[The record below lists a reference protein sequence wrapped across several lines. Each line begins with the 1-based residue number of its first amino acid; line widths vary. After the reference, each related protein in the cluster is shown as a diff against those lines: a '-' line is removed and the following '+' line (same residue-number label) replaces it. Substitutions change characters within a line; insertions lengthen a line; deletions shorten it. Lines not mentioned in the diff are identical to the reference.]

1 VLKYKHLD
9 DVLVQNNARVLARAQ
24 RLQLQRVPGMMM
36 NGQVPRLL
44 LVDDDKNASPL
55 KDLLERNCAFEVTL
69 ASDLQQ
75 AEAALA
81 EATYSAALLSL
92 TLSSTTGLGALAVLQ
107 AIAPEL
113 PVLVL
118 VDADQETHALKA
130 VHQGAADYL
139 IRNQI
144 YPTLLGRS
152 IRHAIE
158 YRQAQDLRQVAEF
171 ALKRER
177 DFTSA
182 VIETSGAL
190 IAVFDRNGRIVR
202 FNRSCERITGYAASD
217 VIGRELWDLLL
228 EAEVAPARAA
238 FGELTAGGSP
248 NQLENH
254 WVARNGSL
262 HRIAWAHT
270 PLMDTRGEIE
280 FVVGT
285 GIEVTERRRAEEAVR
300 RSESK
305 YRALFE
311 QSRDAIYMTD
321 RDGTILE
328 ANGAMRDLLGLPATD
343 LTGANVESFYADP
356 ADRAVF
362 QREFLLKRSIS
373 DLEVRLRRSDGLVL
387 WCLLSISPRQ
397 LPDGNLIGFQ
407 GIIHD
412 ISDRKRAEQRLVHN
426 AYHDVLTGLPNR
438 ALFLDRL
445 ERALTRWH
453 RDQAQLFAVLFLDLD
468 RFKVVNDSLGHSAG
482 DELLVAIAGVIGRCI
497 RDEDT
502 VARLGG
508 DEFAVLLNH
517 VEGDTDAA
525 LVAERL
531 HSCLEQPIR
540 VGGQNVFVSS
550 SAGIALPQAE
560 HEKAEDMLRNADI
573 AMYRAKSE
581 GPSRHAIYHPNM
593 HSAAVNILELDM
605 DLRVALQEQ
614 QFVLHYQPIYTLGN
628 GHLSGFE
635 ALLRWNHPRRGLL
648 PPADFLQ
655 RAEDTGLIVQIGR
668 WVMREVCAQLGA
680 WNRICGRQRLPF
692 ISFNVSSRQ
701 LAQADLVGEI
711 AAAIR
716 EHNVPRDR
724 LMVELT
730 ETSLMQSPESC
741 ALTIRKLRE
750 LGVRFAID
758 DFGTGYSSLSYLHR
772 LPISGLKID
781 RSFITRLEHDSDSS
795 ELVATIVSLAHS
807 LGLDAVAEGV
817 ETETQFSNL
826 QRLRPKYVQGF
837 YLSFPLDVNAVS
849 NMISTGP

>member
-1 VLKYKHLD
+1 
-9 DVLVQNNARVLARAQ
+9 
-24 RLQLQRVPGMMM
+24 MM
-36 NGQVPRLL
+36 NGPPARVL
-44 LVDDDKNASPL
+44 LVDDDTNASPL
-55 KDLLERNCAFEVTL
+55 KDLLERDSAFVVTL
-69 ASDLQQ
+69 VSDLQQ
-75 AEAALA
+75 AEAVLTRD
-81 EATYSAALLSL
+81 TYSVALLSL
-92 TLSSTTGLGALAVLQ
+92 TLSGTTGLGALAVLQ

-113 PVLVL
+113 PVLVI
-118 VDADQETHALKA
+118 VDPDQETHALKA

-158 YRQAQDLRQVAEF
+158 YRQAQELRQQAEL
-171 ALKRER
+171 ALQREQ
-177 DFTSA
+177 DFTAA

-190 IAVFDRNGRIVR
+190 IAVFDRDGRIVR
-202 FNRSCERITGYAASD
+202 FNRSCERTTGYTVSE
-217 VIGRELWDLLL
+217 VVGRQVWDLLL
-228 EAEVAPARAA
+228 EADSQPARSA
-238 FGELTAGGSP
+238 FAELMAGGSP
-248 NQLENH
+248 NLLENH

-262 HRIAWAHT
+262 RRIAWSHT
-270 PLMDTRGEIE
+270 PLMDARGEVE

-321 RDGTILE
+321 LDGTFVE
-328 ANGAMRDLLGLPATD
+328 TNSAMRELLGMSAAD
-343 LTGANVESFYADP
+343 LTGSNVGAFYAGP
-356 ADRAVF
+356 ADRALI
-362 QREFLLKRSIS
+362 QREFLVKRSVN
-373 DLEVRLRRSDGLVL
+373 DLEVRLRRCDGVVL

-426 AYHDVLTGLPNR
+426 AYHDMLTGLPNR

-453 RDQAQLFAVLFLDLD
+453 RDHDQLFAVLFLDLD
-468 RFKVVNDSLGHSAG
+468 RFKVVNDSLGHAAG
-482 DELLVAIAGVIGRCI
+482 DELLVAISGLIGRCI

-517 VEGDTDAA
+517 VEGETDAA
-525 LVAERL
+525 LVAERM
-531 HSCLEQPIR
+531 HSCLEQPVK
-540 VGGQNVFVSS
+540 VGGQNVFVSC
-550 SAGIALPQAE
+550 SAGIALPQSE
-560 HEKAEDMLRNADI
+560 HEKAEDMVRNADI

-581 GPSRHAIYHPNM
+581 GPSRHAIYHPKM
-593 HSAAVNILELDM
+593 HTAAVSILELEM

-648 PPADFLQ
+648 LPADFLQ
-655 RAEDTGLIVQIGR
+655 RAEDTGLIVPIGR
-668 WVMREVCAQLGA
+668 WVMREVCSQLGI
-680 WNRICGRQRLPF
+680 WNRVCGKQRLPF

-716 EHNVPRDR
+716 EHDVPRDR
-724 LMVELT
+724 LMLELT

-741 ALTIRKLRE
+741 ALTIRRLRE
-750 LGVRFAID
+750 IGVRFAID

-781 RSFITRLEHDSDSS
+781 RSFITRLENGGDSI

-817 ETETQFSNL
+817 ETEAQFSNL

-837 YLSFPLDVNAVS
+837 YLSMPLDPIAVS
-849 NMISTGP
+849 NMISTGL

>member
-1 VLKYKHLD
+1 MNS
-9 DVLVQNNARVLARAQ
+9 QSPRV
-24 RLQLQRVPGMMM
+24 
-36 NGQVPRLL
+36 L
-44 LVDDDKNASPL
+44 LVDDDKTALPIRE
-55 KDLLERNCAFEVTL
+55 LLERDCAFSV
-69 ASDLQQ
+69 DHINHLQQ
-75 AEAALA
+75 AESASAN
-81 EATYSAALLSL
+81 ETYSVALLSL
-92 TLSSTTGLGALAVLQ
+92 TLAGTTGLGALAVLQ
-107 AIAPEL
+107 AIAPDL
-113 PVLVL
+113 PVLVV
-118 VDADQETHALKA
+118 VDADQETMGLKA
-130 VHQGAADYL
+130 VHQGASDYL

-152 IRHAIE
+152 VRHAIE
-158 YRQAQDLRQVAEF
+158 YRQAQELRKQAEL

-190 IAVFDRNGRIVR
+190 IVVLDREGRIVR
-202 FNRSCERITGYAASD
+202 FNRSCERTTGYASNE
-217 VIGRELWDLLL
+217 VQGRMLWDLLYGPDV
-228 EAEVAPARAA
+228 EPARSV
-238 FGELTAGGSP
+238 FRELLAGGSP
-248 NQLENH
+248 NLLENH
-254 WVARNGSL
+254 WVARSGSL
-262 HRIAWAHT
+262 HRIAWSHT
-270 PLMDTRGEIE
+270 ALTDARGEIE
-280 FVVGT
+280 FLVGT

-321 RDGTILE
+321 RDGTIVE
-328 ANGAMRDLLGLPATD
+328 TNHAMRDLLGLTAQD
-343 LTGANVESFYADP
+343 LTGSNVESFYADP
-356 ADRAVF
+356 ADRALF
-362 QREFLLKRSIS
+362 RREFLLKRSIS
-373 DLEVRLRRSDGLVL
+373 DLEVRLRRRDGLVL

-445 ERALTRWH
+445 ERALTRWQ
-453 RDQAQLFAVLFLDLD
+453 RNPREQFAVVFLDLD
-468 RFKVVNDSLGHSAG
+468 RFKVVNDSLGHAAG
-482 DELLVAIAGVIGRCI
+482 DELLVAIAGIVGRCI

-517 VEGDTDAA
+517 VEGETDAA

-540 VGGQNVFVSS
+540 VGGQNVFVSC
-550 SAGIALPQAE
+550 SAGIALPHAD
-560 HEKAEDMLRNADI
+560 EKPEDMVRNADI
-573 AMYRAKSE
+573 AMYKAKSE
-581 GPSRHAIYHPNM
+581 GPARHAIYHPNM
-593 HSAAVNILELDM
+593 HTAAVNILELDM

-614 QFVLHYQPIYTLGN
+614 QFVLHYQPIYTLDN

-635 ALLRWNHPRRGLL
+635 ALLRWKHPRRGLL
-648 PPADFLQ
+648 LPAEFLH
-655 RAEDTGLIVQIGR
+655 RAEDTGIIISIGR

-680 WNRICGRQRLPF
+680 WNRICGTERLPF

-711 AAAIR
+711 AAALR
-716 EHNVPRDR
+716 EHAVPRDR
-724 LMVELT
+724 LMLELT

-741 ALTIRKLRE
+741 ALTIRKLRD
-750 LGVRFAID
+750 LGVRFTID

-781 RSFITRLEHDSDSS
+781 RSFITRLEHGGDSS
-795 ELVATIVSLAHS
+795 EFVATIVALAHS

-817 ETETQFSNL
+817 ETERQFSNL
-826 QRLRPKYVQGF
+826 QKLRPKYVQGF
-837 YLSFPLDVNAVS
+837 YLSYPLDPIAVS
-849 NMISTGP
+849 NMILTAP

>member
-1 VLKYKHLD
+1 MIG
-9 DVLVQNNARVLARAQ
+9 RA
-24 RLQLQRVPGMMM
+24 
-36 NGQVPRLL
+36 PRLL
-44 LVDDDKNASPL
+44 LVDDDNNATPL
-55 KDLLERNCAFEVTL
+55 KELLERDCAFDVKHAT
-69 ASDLQQ
+69 DLNQ
-75 AEAALA
+75 AEAALS
-81 EATYSAALLSL
+81 ESTYSAALLSL
-92 TLSSTTGLGALAVLQ
+92 TLSGTTGLGALAVLQ
-107 AIAPEL
+107 AIAPDL
-113 PVLVL
+113 PVLVV

-139 IRNQI
+139 IRTQI

-158 YRQAQDLRQVAEF
+158 YRQAQELRQLAEI

-190 IAVFDRNGRIVR
+190 IVVFDRNGRIVR
-202 FNRSCERITGYAASD
+202 FNRSCERITGYEAHE
-217 VIGRELWDLLL
+217 VIGREVYGLLVDG
-228 EAEVAPARAA
+228 EVQPARFA
-238 FGELTAGGSP
+238 FTELTAGGSSAL
-248 NQLENH
+248 LENH
-254 WVARNGSL
+254 WVARNGAL

-270 PLMDTRGEIE
+270 PLMDSRGEVE

-321 RDGTILE
+321 LDGTIVE
-328 ANGAMRDLLGLPATD
+328 TNGAMRDLLGLTAPD
-343 LTGANVESFYADP
+343 LTGANVESFFADP
-356 ADRAVF
+356 SDRAIF
-362 QREFLLKRSIS
+362 RREFLLKRSVN
-373 DLEVRLRRSDGLVL
+373 DLEVRLRRADGLVL
-387 WCLLSISPRQ
+387 WCLLTISPRQ

-453 RDQAQLFAVLFLDLD
+453 RDQRNLFAVLFLDLD
-468 RFKVVNDSLGHSAG
+468 RFKVVNDSLGHAAG
-482 DELLVAIAGVIGRCI
+482 DELLVAIAGIIDRCI

-508 DEFAVLLNH
+508 DEFAVLLTR
-517 VEGDTDAA
+517 VEGETDAA
-525 LVAERL
+525 LVAERM

-540 VGGQNVFVSS
+540 VGGQNVFVSC
-550 SAGIALPQAE
+550 SAGIALPQLE

-581 GPSRHAIYHPNM
+581 GPARHAIYQPNM

-648 PPADFLQ
+648 LPAEFLQ
-655 RAEDTGLIVQIGR
+655 RAEDTGLIVQMGR
-668 WVMREVCAQLGA
+668 WVMREVCAQLAA
-680 WNRICGRQRLPF
+680 WNRVCGPKRLPF

-711 AAAIR
+711 AAALR
-716 EHNVPRDR
+716 EHDVPRDR
-724 LMVELT
+724 LMLELT

-781 RSFITRLEHDSDSS
+781 RSFITRLEHGADSS

-826 QRLRPKYVQGF
+826 LRLQPKYVQGF
-837 YLSFPLDVNAVS
+837 YLSLPLDAGAVS
-849 NMISTGP
+849 NLISTGS